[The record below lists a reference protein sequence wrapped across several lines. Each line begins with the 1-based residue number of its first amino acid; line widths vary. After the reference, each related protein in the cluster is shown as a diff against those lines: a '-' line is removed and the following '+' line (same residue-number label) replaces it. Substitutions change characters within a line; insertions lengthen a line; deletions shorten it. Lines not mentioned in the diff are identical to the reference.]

1 MTPCLSRPAPPA
13 PRARGFTLIEMLVVV
28 AIIGILAAIAYPAY
42 GKYLVKSNRA
52 AAQAHLMDLAQAEA
66 QYMADSRAYAA
77 LDALHVTTPAAVS
90 SKYDIEIEV
99 TDGPPSTFVI
109 TATPKTGT
117 NQADDGNLTIDSSGA
132 RTPEAKW

>member
-28 AIIGILAAIAYPAY
+28 AIIGILAAVAYPAY
-42 GKYLVKSNRA
+42 GKYLVKSN
-52 AAQAHLMDLAQAEA
+52 
-66 QYMADSRAYAA
+66 RAYAA